1 VPERG
6 HDSIERYVRLFEE
19 LVFDRKLRSLKD

>member
-6 HDSIERYVRLFEE
+6 GDSIERYVRLFEE
-19 LVFDRKLRSLKD
+19 LVLDRKLSRLG